1 MSYQTSNTV
10 FLIKP
15 YNPYIAPAA
24 NETIHYTYQVNGNEY
39 AVVET
44 TLDWGQPQ
52 LGLSIE
58 EQDNYGY
65 FLYNS
70 LDEVMA
76 YVKVL
81 KEINK

>member
-24 NETIHYTYQVNGNEY
+24 NETIHYIYRINDRQY
-39 AVVET
+39 AIVET

-52 LGLSIE
+52 LGLSVE
-58 EQDNYGY
+58 EEDNYGY

-70 LDEVMA
+70 LDEAMA
-76 YVKVL
+76 YVNL
-81 KEINK
+81 IKEINK